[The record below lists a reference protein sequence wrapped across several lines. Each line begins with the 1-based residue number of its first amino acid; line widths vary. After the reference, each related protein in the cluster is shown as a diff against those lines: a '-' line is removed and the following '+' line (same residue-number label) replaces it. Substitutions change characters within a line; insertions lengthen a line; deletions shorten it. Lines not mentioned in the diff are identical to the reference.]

1 VGHFSITVGHAI
13 YGPDNDSYMTAD
25 RENILEELTNIPIC
39 DKCGYR
45 TDYRYNNVYFKLTR
59 KTYEF
64 SYTYDGV
71 MIVSLRFKEFCDRN
85 GYDNLRFIE
94 LERSFGFFQ
103 MCVTNNV
110 VPYKATLKEKLCDKC
125 GQYEEIIGPSIDEQ
139 KVHEPL
145 KDQFYQSDLW
155 FGSGNA
161 KSPVLI
167 VGEATKER
175 LKKEKFK
182 NIVFNKIEFEKRPT
196 T

>member
-1 VGHFSITVGHAI
+1 
-13 YGPDNDSYMTAD
+13 MTAD
-25 RENILEELTNIPIC
+25 RKHILEGLTNIPTC

-45 TDYRYNNVYFKLTR
+45 TDYRLNNVHFKLTR
-59 KTYEF
+59 KIYEF

-71 MIVSLRFKEFCDRN
+71 VIVSLRFKEFCGRN
-85 GYDNLRFIE
+85 GYNNLRFIE

-103 MCVTNNV
+103 MSVTNNV
-110 VPYKATLKEKLCDKC
+110 LPYRARLKEKLCDKC

-155 FGSGNA
+155 FGSGNS

-167 VGEATKER
+167 VGEATKRKLEG
-175 LKKEKFK
+175 EKFK
-182 NIVFNKIEFEKRPT
+182 NIIFKSIEV
-196 T
+196 